1 MAYEQKPD
9 DFKLRMHEAADFDTG
24 ACTEP
29 TTGTY
34 LSFSGTVEQS
44 CPVCVT
50 PNTIEVTQPTN
61 RIPMRCVECGS
72 EFILVFELSPVEPRE
87 RSGAIASPE

>member
-9 DFKLRMHEAADFDTG
+9 DFKLRMHEAGDFDTG
-24 ACTEP
+24 ACTDP

-34 LSFSGTVEQS
+34 LAFIGTVEQS

-50 PNTIEVTQPTN
+50 PNTIEVKEQTN

-72 EFILVFELSPVEPRE
+72 EFRLDFILSRLEFGE
-87 RSGAIASPE
+87 